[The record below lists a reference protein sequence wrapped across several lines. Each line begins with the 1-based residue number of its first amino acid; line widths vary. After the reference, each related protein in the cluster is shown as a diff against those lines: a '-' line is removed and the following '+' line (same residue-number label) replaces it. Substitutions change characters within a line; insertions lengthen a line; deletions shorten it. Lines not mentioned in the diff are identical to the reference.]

1 MYNNTNI
8 IVEAVV
14 FFPILAAFVSYAI
27 GRKSKAARNIF
38 ADIIAGLT
46 LILCAILAVQ
56 TLTGAAGSSQPVIE
70 IPYVCGMGLHF
81 TLDGF
86 RALYGT
92 IAAFMWF
99 MTTLFSSE
107 YFGHYRNRNRYYLF
121 LLLTLGATEGVF
133 FSADFFT
140 TFVFF
145 EMMSFTSYVWVV
157 HDEKPESLRA
167 GATYLAVAVMGGL
180 VMLMGIFLL
189 YDMTGTLNFAELSGC
204 YDNYV
209 LTTSSRIPEKK
220 LWAAGLCLLFGFGA
234 KAGAFPLHIWLPKA
248 HPVAPAPASA
258 LLSGI
263 LTKAGMYGILILTA
277 YVFFQNAA
285 WGGMILILGVFTMVI
300 GALLALFSV
309 DLKRTLACSSVS
321 QIGFI
326 LVGVGM
332 AGLLGKENT
341 IALRGSL
348 LHMVNHSLI
357 KLVLF
362 MAAGVVFMNVHKLDL
377 NEIRG
382 FGRKKPL
389 LNVIF
394 LMGALG
400 IGGIPLF
407 NGYVSKTLLHESI
420 VEYMVLINAGVIR
433 AFFGTS
439 FMRAVEWIFLL
450 SGGLTIAYMTKLY
463 VCLFVEKN
471 ADHAVQQKYDAMQ
484 GNYMNRAS
492 AFALTVSAVLLPV
505 MGFLPGIVM
514 DGIADMGQS
523 FLHTNIMEKI
533 SYFSFSNLKGALIS
547 LAFGALIYIF
557 IVCFLLMKK
566 SSTVALD
573 SENAAHSPSM
583 VYASARKH
591 YINCMPVWLDLENL
605 IYRPVLLQIL
615 PFTFGMLCRF
625 LDSLVDTI
633 VVVLRKTVYRDEK
646 LPHERPEGNVFTHLA
661 ACAASFFEGL
671 GNLVLRRK
679 SPKKQ
684 DYEHKLALMH
694 EEWSENTMMITRSMS
709 FGLLLFCV
717 GLILTVAYLFI
728 KDVFGL

>member
-1 MYNNTNI
+1 MYNDTNMI
-8 IVEAVV
+8 IIISII
-14 FFPILAAFVSYAI
+14 FLPMLAAFVSYTI
-27 GRKSKAARNIF
+27 GRKSKDTRNIF
-38 ADIIAGLT
+38 ADIITGLT
-46 LILCAILAVQ
+46 FLLCILLAVQ
-56 TLTGAAGSSQPVIE
+56 MLTDAAGGQKPIIE
-70 IPYVCGMGLHF
+70 IPYVCGMGMHF

-99 MTTLFSSE
+99 MTTLFSKE

-145 EMMSFTSYVWVV
+145 EIMSFTSYVWVV

-167 GATYLAVAVMGGL
+167 GATYLAVAVIGGL

-204 YDNYV
+204 YDHYV

-220 LWAAGLCLLFGFGA
+220 IWAAGLCLLFGFGA

-277 YVFFQNAA
+277 YIFFQNAA
-285 WGGMILILGVFTMVI
+285 WGAMILILGVLTMVI

-332 AGLLGKENT
+332 SGLLGKENV

-377 NEIRG
+377 NEVRG

-394 LMGALG
+394 LVGALG

-420 VEYMVLINAGVIR
+420 VEYMVLINAGVIP
-433 AFFGTS
+433 ALFGTS
-439 FMRAVEWIFLL
+439 FMSAVEWIFLL

-463 VCLFVEKN
+463 ICLFIEKN
-471 ADHAVQQKYDAMQ
+471 ADDAVQKKYDALQ
-484 GNYMNRAS
+484 GRYMNRAS
-492 AFALTVSAVLLPV
+492 AFALTVSAGLLPL
-505 MGFLPGIVM
+505 MGLLPGFVM
-514 DGIADMGQS
+514 DGIADMSQS
-523 FLHTNIMEKI
+523 FLQTETVEKV
-533 SYFSFSNLKGALIS
+533 SYFSLGNLKGALIS
-547 LAFGALIYIF
+547 LVFGTLIYGF
-557 IVCFLLMKK
+557 VVRFLLMRRGNKAE
-566 SSTVALD
+566 VR
-573 SENAAHSPSM
+573 NY
-583 VYASARKH
+583 VNRW
-591 YINCMPVWLDLENL
+591 PVWLDLENL
-605 IYRPVLLQIL
+605 LYRPVLLKIL
-615 PFTFGMLCRF
+615 PCTFGMLCRF

-646 LPHERPEGNVFTHLA
+646 LPHERLEGNVFTHFA

-671 GNLVLRRK
+671 GNLILRRK
-679 SPKKQ
+679 NPKKQ

-717 GLILTVAYLFI
+717 GLILTVGYLFI

>member
-14 FFPILAAFVSYAI
+14 FLPMLAAFVSYGI
-27 GRKSKAARNIF
+27 GRKNKDGRNIF
-38 ADIIAGLT
+38 ADIIAGIT
-46 LILCAILAVQ
+46 LILCGILAVQ
-56 TLTGAAGSSQPVIE
+56 TLAGAAGGSQPVIE

-99 MTTLFSSE
+99 MTTLFSRE

-145 EMMSFTSYVWVV
+145 EIMSFTSYVWVV

-189 YDMTGTLNFAELSGC
+189 FDLTGTLNFAELSGC
-204 YDNYV
+204 YDKYV
-209 LTTSSRIPEKK
+209 LTTSSGIPEKK
-220 LWAAGLCLLFGFGA
+220 IWAAGLCLLFGFGA

-277 YVFFQNAA
+277 YIFFQNAA

-332 AGLLGKENT
+332 AGLLGKENAV
-341 IALRGSL
+341 ALRGSL

-394 LMGALG
+394 LIGALG

-420 VEYMVLINAGVIR
+420 VEYVFLINAGVIP
-433 AFFGTS
+433 AFFTTS
-439 FMRAVEWIFLL
+439 VMNAVEWIFLL

-471 ADHAVQQKYDAMQ
+471 ADEAVQKTYDALQ
-484 GNYMNRAS
+484 GKYMNRAS
-492 AFALTVSAVLLPV
+492 AFALTISAALLPL

-523 FLHTNIMEKI
+523 FLRAEVMEKV

-547 LAFGALIYIF
+547 LIFGALIYCL
-557 IVCFLLMKK
+557 IVRFLLMKK
-566 SSTVALD
+566 ESGGG
-573 SENAAHSPSM
+573 EK
-583 VYASARKH
+583 Y
-591 YINCMPVWLDLENL
+591 YINRMPVWLDLENL
-605 IYRPVLLQIL
+605 IYRPVLLKIL
-615 PFTFGMLCRF
+615 PFALGVLCRF

-661 ACAASFFEGL
+661 AFTASFFERL
-671 GNLVLRRK
+671 CNLLLRRK
-679 SPKKQ
+679 NPKKE
-684 DYEHKLALMH
+684 DYEHKLALVH
-694 EEWSENTMMITRSMS
+694 EEWRENNMMITRSMS

>member
-14 FFPILAAFVSYAI
+14 FLPMLAAFVSYGI
-27 GRKSKAARNIF
+27 GRKNKDGRNIF
-38 ADIIAGLT
+38 ADIIAGIT
-46 LILCAILAVQ
+46 LILCGILAVQ
-56 TLTGAAGSSQPVIE
+56 TLTGAAGGSQPVIE

-99 MTTLFSSE
+99 MTTLFSRE

-145 EMMSFTSYVWVV
+145 EIMSFTSYVWVV

-189 YDMTGTLNFAELSGC
+189 FDLTGTLNFAELSGC
-204 YDNYV
+204 YDKYV
-209 LTTSSRIPEKK
+209 LTTSSGIPEKK
-220 LWAAGLCLLFGFGA
+220 IWAAGLCLLFGFGA

-277 YVFFQNAA
+277 YIFFQNAA

-332 AGLLGKENT
+332 AGLLGKENAV
-341 IALRGSL
+341 ALRGSL

-394 LMGALG
+394 LIGALG

-420 VEYMVLINAGVIR
+420 VEYVFLINAGVIP
-433 AFFGTS
+433 AFFTTS
-439 FMRAVEWIFLL
+439 VMNAVEWIFLL

-471 ADHAVQQKYDAMQ
+471 ADEAVQKTYDALQ
-484 GNYMNRAS
+484 GKYMNRAS
-492 AFALTVSAVLLPV
+492 AFALTISAALLPL

-523 FLHTNIMEKI
+523 FLRAEVMEKV

-547 LAFGALIYIF
+547 LIFGALIYCL
-557 IVCFLLMKK
+557 IVRFLLMKK
-566 SSTVALD
+566 ESGGG
-573 SENAAHSPSM
+573 EK
-583 VYASARKH
+583 Y
-591 YINCMPVWLDLENL
+591 YINRMPVWLDLENL
-605 IYRPVLLQIL
+605 IYRPVLLKIL
-615 PFTFGMLCRF
+615 PFAFGVLCRF

-646 LPHERPEGNVFTHLA
+646 LPLERPEGNVFTHLA
-661 ACAASFFEGL
+661 AFTASFFERL
-671 GNLVLRRK
+671 CNLLLRRK
-679 SPKKQ
+679 NPKKE
-684 DYEHKLALMH
+684 DYEHKLALVH
-694 EEWSENTMMITRSMS
+694 EEWRENNMMITRSMS

>member
-1 MYNNTNI
+1 MYINTNMI
-8 IVEAVV
+8 LISIV
-14 FFPILAAFVSYAI
+14 FLPMLAAFVSYGI
-27 GRKSKAARNIF
+27 GRKNKDGRSIF
-38 ADIIAGLT
+38 ADIITGFT
-46 LILCAILAVQ
+46 FILCAVLSIQ
-56 TLTGAAGSSQPVIE
+56 MLTGATGGTLLE

-99 MTTLFSSE
+99 MTTLFSKE
-107 YFGHYRNRNRYYLF
+107 YFVHYRNRNRYYMF

-140 TFVFF
+140 TFLFF
-145 EMMSFTSYVWVV
+145 EIMSFTSYVWVA

-167 GATYLAVAVMGGL
+167 GATYLAVAVIGGL

-189 YDMTGTLNFAELSGC
+189 YDVTGTLFFDDLVKA
-204 YDNYV
+204 YMNYGLV
-209 LTTSSRIPEKK
+209 SSHHDALYKI
-220 LWAAGLCLLFGFGA
+220 WAAGLCLLFGFGA

-263 LTKAGMYGILILTA
+263 LTKAGMYGILILT
-277 YVFFQNAA
+277 VDLFFGSAA

-300 GALLALFSV
+300 GAVLALFSV

-332 AGLLGKENT
+332 AGLLGKENA

-362 MAAGVVFMNVHKLDL
+362 MAAGVVFMNVHKLNL
-377 NEIRG
+377 NDIRG

-389 LNVIF
+389 LHFIF

-400 IGGIPLF
+400 IGGVPLF

-420 VEYMVLINAGVIR
+420 VEYVFLTGADVIP

-439 FMRAVEWIFLL
+439 FMKAVEWIFLF
-450 SGGLTIAYMTKLY
+450 SGGLTVAYMTKLY
-463 VCLFVEKN
+463 VCLFIEKN
-471 ADHAVQQKYDAMQ
+471 TDGAVQKKYDALK
-484 GNYMNRAS
+484 GKYMNRVSAS
-492 AFALTVSAVLLPV
+492 ALTVSAVLLPL
-505 MGFLPGIVM
+505 MGVLPGIVM

-523 FLHTNIMEKI
+523 FLRAEAMEKI
-533 SYFSFSNLKGALIS
+533 SYFSLTNLKGALIS
-547 LAFGALIYIF
+547 LVFGALIYGL
-557 IVCFLLMKK
+557 VVRFLLMKK
-566 SSTVALD
+566 SSAVALD

-583 VYASARKH
+583 IRADAKKYYVNS
-591 YINCMPVWLDLENL
+591 MPAWMDLENL
-605 IYRPVLLQIL
+605 IYRPLLLKIL

-633 VVVLRKTVYRDEK
+633 VVILRKTVYRDEK
-646 LPHERPEGNVFTHLA
+646 LPHERPEGNLLTHLA
-661 ACAASFFEGL
+661 ACTASFFEGL
-671 GNLVLRRK
+671 GNLILHRK
-679 SPKKQ
+679 APKKR
-684 DYEHKLALMH
+684 DFEHKLALVH
-694 EEWSENTMMITRSMS
+694 EEWSENAMMIARSMS

>member
-1 MYNNTNI
+1 MYNNTDII
-8 IVEAVV
+8 IVNIV
-14 FFPILAAFVSYAI
+14 FLPMLAAFVSYGI
-27 GRKSKAARNIF
+27 GRKHKDGRSIF
-38 ADIIAGLT
+38 ADVITGVT
-46 LILCAILAVQ
+46 FILCAILAIQ
-56 TLTGAAGSSQPVIE
+56 TLSGTTDGMLVE

-92 IAAFMWF
+92 IASFMWF
-99 MTTLFSSE
+99 MTTLFSKE
-107 YFGHYRNRNRYYLF
+107 YFGHYRNRNRYYMF

-140 TFVFF
+140 TFLFF
-145 EMMSFTSYVWVV
+145 EIMSFTSYVWVA

-167 GATYLAVAVMGGL
+167 AATYLAVAVIGGL

-189 YDMTGTLNFAELSGC
+189 MDAAGTLFFADLTNMSLSTGK
-204 YDNYV
+204 NAV
-209 LTTSSRIPEKK
+209 QI
-220 LWAAGLCLLFGFGA
+220 WAAGLCLLFGFGA

-277 YVFFQNAA
+277 CLFFENAA
-285 WGGMILILGVFTMVI
+285 WGGIILILGIFTMVI
-300 GALLALFSV
+300 GAVLALFSV

-332 AGLLGKENT
+332 AGLLGKENA

-362 MAAGVVFMNVHKLDL
+362 MAAGVVFMNVHKLNL

-389 LNVIF
+389 LNFIF
-394 LMGALG
+394 LIGALG
-400 IGGIPLF
+400 IGGMPLF

-420 VEYMVLINAGVIR
+420 VEYLFLINANVIP

-439 FMRAVEWIFLL
+439 FMRAIEWIFLL

-463 VCLFVEKN
+463 VCLFIEKN
-471 ADHAVQQKYDAMQ
+471 ADEAVQKKYDALS
-484 GNYMNRAS
+484 GKYMNRVS
-492 AFALTVSAVLLPV
+492 AFALTVSAVLLPL
-505 MGFLPGIVM
+505 MGFLPGTVM
-514 DGIADMGQS
+514 DGIADMGQD
-523 FLHTNIMEKI
+523 FLRAGTMEKV
-533 SYFSFSNLKGALIS
+533 SYFSAANLRGSLIS
-547 LAFGALIYIF
+547 LVFGALIYGF
-557 IVCFLLMKK
+557 IVRFLLMKK
-566 SSTVALD
+566 SSAKKYYV
-573 SENAAHSPSM
+573 
-583 VYASARKH
+583 
-591 YINCMPVWLDLENL
+591 NCMPAWLDLENL
-605 IYRPVLLQIL
+605 IYRPLLLRIL

-661 ACAASFFEGL
+661 ACTASFFEGL
-671 GNLVLRRK
+671 GNLILRRK
-679 SPKKQ
+679 NPKKRN
-684 DYEHKLALMH
+684 YEHKLALMH

>member
-1 MYNNTNI
+1 M
-8 IVEAVV
+8 
-14 FFPILAAFVSYAI
+14 
-27 GRKSKAARNIF
+27 
-38 ADIIAGLT
+38 LT
-46 LILCAILAVQ
+46 D
-56 TLTGAAGSSQPVIE
+56 AAGGQKPIIE
-70 IPYVCGMGLHF
+70 IPYVCGMGMHF

-99 MTTLFSSE
+99 MTTLFSKE

-145 EMMSFTSYVWVV
+145 EIMSFTSYVWVV

-167 GATYLAVAVMGGL
+167 GATYLAVAVIGGL

-204 YDNYV
+204 YDHYV

-220 LWAAGLCLLFGFGA
+220 IWAAGLCLLFGFGA

-277 YVFFQNAA
+277 YIFFQNAA
-285 WGGMILILGVFTMVI
+285 WGAMILILGVLTMVI

-332 AGLLGKENT
+332 SGLLGKENA

-377 NEIRG
+377 NEVRG

-394 LMGALG
+394 LVGALG

-420 VEYMVLINAGVIR
+420 VEYMVLINAGVIP
-433 AFFGTS
+433 ALFGTS
-439 FMRAVEWIFLL
+439 FMSAVEWIFLL

-463 VCLFVEKN
+463 ICLFIEKN
-471 ADHAVQQKYDAMQ
+471 ADDAVQKKYDALQ
-484 GNYMNRAS
+484 GRYMNRAS
-492 AFALTVSAVLLPV
+492 TFALTVSAGLLPL
-505 MGFLPGIVM
+505 MGLLPGFVM
-514 DGIADMGQS
+514 DGIADMSQS
-523 FLHTNIMEKI
+523 FLQTETVEKV
-533 SYFSFSNLKGALIS
+533 SYFSLGNLKGALIS
-547 LAFGALIYIF
+547 LVFGTLIYGF
-557 IVCFLLMKK
+557 VVRFLLMRRGNKAE
-566 SSTVALD
+566 VR
-573 SENAAHSPSM
+573 NY
-583 VYASARKH
+583 VNRW
-591 YINCMPVWLDLENL
+591 PVWLDLENL
-605 IYRPVLLQIL
+605 LYRPVLLKIL

-646 LPHERPEGNVFTHLA
+646 LPHERLEGNVFTHFA

-671 GNLVLRRK
+671 GNLILRRK
-679 SPKKQ
+679 NPKKQ

-717 GLILTVAYLFI
+717 GLILTVGYLFI

>member
-1 MYNNTNI
+1 MYNDTNI
-8 IVEAVV
+8 IIMGII
-14 FFPILAAFVSYAI
+14 FLPMFSAFVSYGI
-27 GRKSKAARNIF
+27 GRRSKNGRNMF
-38 ADIIAGLT
+38 ADIITGIT
-46 LILCAILAVQ
+46 FILCAALALQ
-56 TLTGAAGSSQPVIE
+56 MLTGAAGDSQPVIE

-99 MTTLFSSE
+99 MTTLFSKE
-107 YFGHYRNRNRYYLF
+107 YFAHYRNRNRYYLF

-140 TFVFF
+140 TFLFF
-145 EMMSFTSYVWVV
+145 EIMSFTSYVWVV
-157 HDEKPESLRA
+157 HDEKPESMRA
-167 GATYLAVAVMGGL
+167 GATYLAVAVIGGL

-189 YDMTGTLNFAELSGC
+189 YHMTGTLNFEELSGC
-204 YDNYV
+204 YDKYV
-209 LTTSSRIPEKK
+209 LTTSSRIPEKRI
-220 LWAAGLCLLFGFGA
+220 WAAGLCLLFGFGA

-277 YVFFQNAA
+277 HIFFQNAA
-285 WGGMILILGVFTMVI
+285 WGGLLLLLGVFTMVI

-326 LVGVGM
+326 LVGTGM
-332 AGLLGKENT
+332 AGLLGKENA

-348 LHMVNHSLI
+348 LHMINHSLI

-362 MAAGVVFMNVHKLDL
+362 MAAGVVFMNVHKLNL

-389 LNVIF
+389 LHVIF

-400 IGGIPLF
+400 ISGVPLF

-420 VEYMVLINAGVIR
+420 VEYVFLINADVIP
-433 AFFGTS
+433 AFFNTS
-439 FMRAVEWIFLL
+439 LMSAVEQLFLI
-450 SGGLTIAYMTKLY
+450 SGGLTAAYMTKLY
-463 VCLFVEKN
+463 VCLFIEKN
-471 ADHAVQQKYDAMQ
+471 ADEAVQKKYDALS
-484 GNYMNRAS
+484 GKYMSRTG
-492 AFALTVSAVLLPV
+492 AFALTVSAALLPL
-505 MGFLPGIVM
+505 MGLIPGIIM
-514 DGIADMGQS
+514 DGMADMGQD
-523 FLHTNIMEKI
+523 FLQARTMEKV
-533 SYFSFSNLKGALIS
+533 SYFSSANLKGALIS
-547 LAFGALIYIF
+547 LLFGALIYAVF
-557 IVCFLLMKK
+557 VRLLLMKK
-566 SSTVALD
+566 ENDSSQKY
-573 SENAAHSPSM
+573 
-583 VYASARKH
+583 YADLWPH
-591 YINCMPVWLDLENL
+591 WLDLENM
-605 IYRPVLLQIL
+605 IYRPLLLKIL

-633 VVVLRKTVYRDEK
+633 VVALRKTVYRDAK

-661 ACAASFFEGL
+661 ACTASFFEAL
-671 GNLVLRRK
+671 GNLLLRRNP
-679 SPKKQ
+679 PKKQ
-684 DYEHKLALMH
+684 DFEHKLALLH

-717 GLILTVAYLFI
+717 GLVLTVAYLFI

>member
-1 MYNNTNI
+1 MHNTTNI
-8 IVEAVV
+8 IVEAVI

-27 GRKSKAARNIF
+27 GRKNKAARNIF
-38 ADIIAGLT
+38 ADTITGLT
-46 LILCAILAVQ
+46 LILCGILAVQ
-56 TLTGAAGSSQPVIE
+56 TLAGAAGSSQPVIE

-157 HDEKPESLRA
+157 HDERPESLRA

-204 YDNYV
+204 YDHYV
-209 LTTSSRIPEKK
+209 LTTSSGIPEKK

-277 YVFFQNAA
+277 YIFFQNAA

-332 AGLLGKENT
+332 AGLLGKENAT
-341 IALRGSL
+341 ALRGSL

-377 NEIRG
+377 NEVRG

-420 VEYMVLINAGVIR
+420 VEYVELINAGVIR

-439 FMRAVEWIFLL
+439 FMRAVEWIFLF

-484 GNYMNRAS
+484 GKYMNRAS
-492 AFALTVSAVLLPV
+492 AFALTASAVLLPV

-523 FLHTNIMEKI
+523 FLHTEVMEKVA
-533 SYFSFSNLKGALIS
+533 YFSFSNLKGALIS
-547 LAFGALIYIF
+547 LAFGALIYVF
-557 IVCFLLMKK
+557 IMRLLLMKK
-566 SSTVALD
+566 
-573 SENAAHSPSM
+573 E
-583 VYASARKH
+583 SADGIKCYR
-591 YINCMPVWLDLENL
+591 NRMPVWLDLENL

-625 LDSLVDTI
+625 LDSLVDTV

-679 SPKKQ
+679 NPKKQ
-684 DYEHKLALMH
+684 DYEHKLALIH

>member
-14 FFPILAAFVSYAI
+14 FLPMLAAFVSYGI
-27 GRKSKAARNIF
+27 GRKNKDGRNIF
-38 ADIIAGLT
+38 ADIIAGIT
-46 LILCAILAVQ
+46 LILCGILAVQ
-56 TLTGAAGSSQPVIE
+56 TLAGAAGGSQPVIE

-99 MTTLFSSE
+99 MTTLFSRE

-145 EMMSFTSYVWVV
+145 EIMSFTSYVWVV

-189 YDMTGTLNFAELSGC
+189 FDLTGTLNFAELSGC
-204 YDNYV
+204 YDKYV
-209 LTTSSRIPEKK
+209 LTTSSGIPEKK
-220 LWAAGLCLLFGFGA
+220 IWAAGLCLLFGFGA

-277 YVFFQNAA
+277 YIFFQNAA

-332 AGLLGKENT
+332 AGLLGKENAV
-341 IALRGSL
+341 ALRGSL

-394 LMGALG
+394 LIGALG

-420 VEYMVLINAGVIR
+420 VEYVFLINAGVIP
-433 AFFGTS
+433 AFFTTS
-439 FMRAVEWIFLL
+439 VMNAVEWIFLL

-471 ADHAVQQKYDAMQ
+471 ADEAVQKTYDALQ
-484 GNYMNRAS
+484 GKYMNRAS
-492 AFALTVSAVLLPV
+492 AFALTISAALLPL

-523 FLHTNIMEKI
+523 FLRAEVMEKV

-547 LAFGALIYIF
+547 LIFGALIYCL
-557 IVCFLLMKK
+557 IVRFLLMKK
-566 SSTVALD
+566 ESGGG
-573 SENAAHSPSM
+573 EK
-583 VYASARKH
+583 Y
-591 YINCMPVWLDLENL
+591 YINRMPVWLDLENL
-605 IYRPVLLQIL
+605 IYRPVLLKIL
-615 PFTFGMLCRF
+615 PFAFGVLCRF

-661 ACAASFFEGL
+661 AFTASFFERL
-671 GNLVLRRK
+671 CNLLLRRK
-679 SPKKQ
+679 NPKKE
-684 DYEHKLALMH
+684 DYEHKLALVH
-694 EEWSENTMMITRSMS
+694 EEWRENNMMITRSMS

>member
-1 MYNNTNI
+1 MYNDTNI
-8 IVEAVV
+8 LIGGVI
-14 FFPILAAFVSYAI
+14 FLPMFAAFVSYGI
-27 GRKSKAARNIF
+27 GRKHKDGRCIF
-38 ADIIAGLT
+38 ADIIT
-46 LILCAILAVQ
+46 CVTFIFCAILAVQ
-56 TLTGAAGSSQPVIE
+56 MLTGATGGTLLE

-81 TLDGF
+81 TLDGL

-99 MTTLFSSE
+99 MTTLFSKE

-140 TFVFF
+140 TFLFF
-145 EMMSFTSYVWVV
+145 EIMSFTSYVWVA

-167 GATYLAVAVMGGL
+167 GATYLAVAVIGGL

-189 YDMTGTLNFAELSGC
+189 YHAAGTLNFEELAGFYEKYSLMSSSG
-204 YDNYV
+204 
-209 LTTSSRIPEKK
+209 IPEKRIR
-220 LWAAGLCLLFGFGA
+220 AAGLCLLFGFGA

-263 LTKAGMYGILILTA
+263 LTKAGMYGILILT
-277 YVFFQNAA
+277 VELFFGSAA
-285 WGGMILILGVFTMVI
+285 WGAMILILGVFTMVI
-300 GALLALFSV
+300 GAVLALFSV

-332 AGLLGKENT
+332 AGLLGGENA

-362 MAAGVVFMNVHKLDL
+362 MAAGVVFMNVHKLNL
-377 NEIRG
+377 NDIRG

-389 LNVIF
+389 LHFIF

-400 IGGIPLF
+400 IGGVPLF

-420 VEYMVLINAGVIR
+420 VEYMFLTGADVIPS
-433 AFFGTS
+433 FFGTS
-439 FMRAVEWIFLL
+439 FMKSVEWIFLF
-450 SGGLTIAYMTKLY
+450 SGGLTVAYMTKLY
-463 VCLFVEKN
+463 VCLFIEKN
-471 ADHAVQQKYDAMQ
+471 TDDAVQKKYDALK
-484 GNYMNRAS
+484 GGYMNRVS
-492 AFALTVSAVLLPV
+492 AFALTVSAVLLPL
-505 MGFLPGIVM
+505 MGLLPGIVM

-523 FLHTNIMEKI
+523 FLRAETMEKI
-533 SYFSFSNLKGALIS
+533 SYFSLNNLKGALIS
-547 LAFGALIYIF
+547 LIFGALIYGF
-557 IVCFLLMKK
+557 MVRFLLMKK
-566 SSTVALD
+566 SGANDTAGKYYVNLWPAWMD
-573 SENAAHSPSM
+573 P
-583 VYASARKH
+583 
-591 YINCMPVWLDLENL
+591 ENL
-605 IYRPVLLQIL
+605 IYRPVLLKIL

-625 LDSLVDTI
+625 LDSLIDTV

-646 LPHERPEGNVFTHLA
+646 LPHERPEGNLLTHLA
-661 ACAASFFEGL
+661 ACTASFFEGL
-671 GNLVLRRK
+671 GNLLLHRK
-679 SPKKQ
+679 TPKEH
-684 DYEHKLALMH
+684 DYEHKLALLH
-694 EEWSENTMMITRSMS
+694 EEWSENAMMIARSMS

-717 GLILTVAYLFI
+717 GLVLTVAYLFV

>member
-14 FFPILAAFVSYAI
+14 FLPMLAAFVSYGI
-27 GRKSKAARNIF
+27 GRKNKDGRSIF
-38 ADIIAGLT
+38 ADIIAGVT
-46 LILCAILAVQ
+46 FILCGILAAQ
-56 TLTGAAGSSQPVIE
+56 TLAGTTGSSQPIIE

-157 HDEKPESLRA
+157 HDERPESLRA

-189 YDMTGTLNFAELSGC
+189 FDMTGTLNFAELSGC

-209 LTTSSRIPEKK
+209 LTTSSRLAERKI
-220 LWAAGLCLLFGFGA
+220 WAAGLCLLFGFGA

-263 LTKAGMYGILILTA
+263 LTKAGMYGILIMTA
-277 YVFFQNAA
+277 YIFFQNAA

-332 AGLLGKENT
+332 AGLLGKENA

-377 NEIRG
+377 NEVRG

-394 LMGALG
+394 LIGALG

-420 VEYMVLINAGVIR
+420 VEYVFLINAGVIP
-433 AFFGTS
+433 AFFSTS
-439 FMRAVEWIFLL
+439 FMNAVEWIFLL

-471 ADHAVQQKYDAMQ
+471 ADAAVQKKYDALQ
-484 GNYMNRAS
+484 GKYMNRAS
-492 AFALTVSAVLLPV
+492 AFALTVSAALLPL
-505 MGFLPGIVM
+505 MGLLPGIVM

-523 FLHTNIMEKI
+523 FLHTEVMEKV
-533 SYFSFSNLKGALIS
+533 SYFSFNNLKGALIS
-547 LAFGALIYIF
+547 LIFGALIYCL
-557 IVCFLLMKK
+557 IVRYLLMKQESGGGEK
-566 SSTVALD
+566 YYM
-573 SENAAHSPSM
+573 N
-583 VYASARKH
+583 R
-591 YINCMPVWLDLENL
+591 MPAWLDLENL
-605 IYRPVLLQIL
+605 IYRPVLLKIL
-615 PFTFGMLCRF
+615 PFAFGVLCRF

-661 ACAASFFEGL
+661 AFAASFFERL
-671 GNLVLRRK
+671 CNLLLRRK
-679 SPKKQ
+679 NPKKQ
-684 DYEHKLALMH
+684 DYEHKLALVH
-694 EEWSENTMMITRSMS
+694 EEWRENSMMITRSMS

>member
-1 MYNNTNI
+1 MQNYLIEGAVFLPMAAALIGYLIGRSHKRARSLFANI
-8 IVEAVV
+8 VTGICFVFCAVV
-14 FFPILAAFVSYAI
+14 LIQTAGGTADGVSV
-27 GRKSKAARNIF
+27 
-38 ADIIAGLT
+38 T
-46 LILCAILAVQ
+46 
-56 TLTGAAGSSQPVIE
+56 

-99 MTTLFSSE
+99 MTTLFSGE

-133 FSADFFT
+133 FSADFYT
-140 TFVFF
+140 TFLFF
-145 EMMSFTSYVWVV
+145 EVMSFTSYVWVV
-157 HDEKPESLRA
+157 HDEKPESMRA
-167 GATYLAVAVMGGL
+167 GGTYLAVAVIGGL

-189 YDMTGTLNFAELSGC
+189 YDVTGTLFFAELT
-204 YDNYV
+204 DM
-209 LTTSSRIPEKK
+209 SRFAAQNSPR

-277 YVFFQNAA
+277 YLFWGNAA

-326 LVGVGM
+326 LVGTGM
-332 AGLLGKENT
+332 SGLLGSGNAV
-341 IALRGSL
+341 ALRGSL

-362 MAAGVVFMNVHKLDL
+362 MAAGVVFMNVHKLNL
-377 NEIRG
+377 NDIRG
-382 FGRKKPL
+382 FGHKKPL
-389 LNVIF
+389 LNYIF

-400 IGGIPLF
+400 IGGVPFF
-407 NGYVSKTLLHESI
+407 NGYISKTLIHESI
-420 VEYMVLINAGVIR
+420 VEYVFSINTGIIP

-439 FMRAVEWIFLL
+439 FMSAVEWIFLI
-450 SGGLTIAYMTKLY
+450 SGGLTAAYMTKLY

-471 ADHAVQQKYDAMQ
+471 TDSSVQKKYDDLK
-484 GNYMNRAS
+484 GKYMNRTS
-492 AFALTVSAVLLPV
+492 ALALTVSATLLPV
-505 MGFLPGIVM
+505 GGLFPGAVM
-514 DGIADMGQS
+514 DKAADLGQS
-523 FLHTNIMEKI
+523 FLRINATEKTA
-533 SYFSFSNLKGALIS
+533 YFTPANLRGALIS
-547 LAFGALIYIF
+547 LVFGALFYGL
-557 IVCFLLMKK
+557 VVRLVVMKK
-566 SSTVALD
+566 SGK
-573 SENAAHSPSM
+573 EE
-583 VYASARKH
+583 RKH
-591 YINCMPVWLDLENL
+591 YADRWPVWLDLENL
-605 IYRPVLLQIL
+605 LYRPALLKIL
-615 PFTFGMLCRF
+615 PFTFALVCRF
-625 LDSLVDTI
+625 LDSLVDTL
-633 VVVLRKTVYRDEK
+633 VVALRKTVYRDEK
-646 LPHERPEGNVFTHLA
+646 LPHERTEGTALTHLL
-661 ACAASFFEGL
+661 ACVADTFQFL
-671 GNLVLRRK
+671 GNITIHRK
-679 SPKKQ
+679 NPRNR
-684 DYEHKLALMH
+684 DYEHRLALIH
-694 EEWSENTMMITRSMS
+694 EEWSENSMMISRSMS
-709 FGLLLFCV
+709 FGLLLFCI

>member
-1 MYNNTNI
+1 MEVTMYNKTAI
-8 IVEAVV
+8 IIECAV
-14 FFPILAAFVSYAI
+14 FLPMLAAPVSYAI
-27 GRKSKAARNIF
+27 GRKSKDGRSLF
-38 ADIIAGLT
+38 ADLITGLT
-46 LILCAILAVQ
+46 FLLCGMLSVQ
-56 TLTGAAGSSQPVIE
+56 MLTGTPVSPESVFE

-86 RALYGT
+86 RALYAAV
-92 IAAFMWF
+92 AAFMWF
-99 MTTLFSSE
+99 MSTLFSKE
-107 YFGHYRNRNRYYLF
+107 YFAHYRNRNRYYLF

-140 TFVFF
+140 TFLFF

-167 GATYLAVAVMGGL
+167 GATYLAVAVIGGL

-189 YDMTGTLNFAELSGC
+189 YDAAGTLFFADLADLSLCTGK
-204 YDNYV
+204 
-209 LTTSSRIPEKK
+209 TAAQI
-220 LWAAGLCLLFGFGA
+220 WAAGLCLLFGFGA

-263 LTKAGMYGILILTA
+263 LTKAGMYGILILTTCL
-277 YVFFQNAA
+277 FFKSAA
-285 WGGMILILGVFTMVI
+285 WGGLILILGVFTMII
-300 GALLALFSV
+300 GAVLALFSI

-332 AGLLGKENT
+332 SGLLGSET
-341 IALRGSL
+341 ALALRGSL

-362 MAAGVVFMNVHKLDL
+362 MAAGIVFMNVHNLDL
-377 NEIRG
+377 NAICG

-394 LMGALG
+394 LTGALG
-400 IGGIPLF
+400 ISGVPLF
-407 NGYVSKTLLHESI
+407 NGYVSKTLIHESI
-420 VEYMVLINAGVIR
+420 VEYVFLINANVIP
-433 AFFGTS
+433 AFFATS
-439 FMRAVEWIFLL
+439 LMSAVEKIFLI
-450 SGGLTIAYMTKLY
+450 SGGLTAAYMAKLY
-463 VCLFVEKN
+463 VCLFIEKN
-471 ADHAVQQKYDAMQ
+471 TDEAVQKKYDAMQ
-484 GNYMNRAS
+484 GRYMNPVS
-492 AFALTVSAVLLPV
+492 ALALSGSAVLLPL
-505 MGFLPGIVM
+505 MGLLPSIVM
-514 DGIADMGQS
+514 DGIADMGQA
-523 FLHTNIMEKI
+523 FLRAEAMEKI
-533 SYFSFSNLKGALIS
+533 SYFSSGNLRGALTS
-547 LAFGALIYIF
+547 LVFGALIYVF
-557 IVCFLLMKK
+557 IVRPLLMQREKDSAGK
-566 SSTVALD
+566 SYVSLW
-573 SENAAHSPSM
+573 P
-583 VYASARKH
+583 RR
-591 YINCMPVWLDLENL
+591 LDLENL
-605 IYRPVLLQIL
+605 IYRPLLLRIL

-661 ACAASFFEGL
+661 ACTASFFEGL
-671 GNLVLRRK
+671 GNLFLRRK
-679 SPKKQ
+679 TPKRQ
-684 DYEHKLALMH
+684 DYEHKFALLH
-694 EEWSENTMMITRSMS
+694 EEWSENAMMITRSMS

>member
-1 MYNNTNI
+1 MYTTTNI

-14 FFPILAAFVSYAI
+14 FFPILAAFVSYGI
-27 GRKSKAARNIF
+27 GRKSKDTRSIF
-38 ADIIAGLT
+38 ADIITGLT
-46 LILCAILAVQ
+46 FILCAILAVQ
-56 TLTGAAGSSQPVIE
+56 TLTGAAGSSRPVIE
-70 IPYVCGMGLHF
+70 IPYVCGFGLHF

-189 YDMTGTLNFAELSGC
+189 FDLTGTLNFAELSGC

-209 LTTSSRIPEKK
+209 LTTYSRFAERRI
-220 LWAAGLCLLFGFGA
+220 WAAGLCLLFGFGA

-263 LTKAGMYGILILTA
+263 LTKTGMYGILILTA
-277 YVFFQNAA
+277 YIFFQNAA

-332 AGLLGKENT
+332 AGLLGKENAA
-341 IALRGSL
+341 ALRGSL
-348 LHMVNHSLI
+348 LHMVNHPLI

-407 NGYVSKTLLHESI
+407 NGYISKTLLHESI
-420 VEYMVLINAGVIR
+420 VEYTVLINANVIP
-433 AFFGTS
+433 AFFSTS
-439 FMRAVEWIFLL
+439 LMHAVEWIFLL

-463 VCLFVEKN
+463 VCLFIEKN
-471 ADHAVQQKYDAMQ
+471 ADEAIQKKYDALQ
-484 GNYMNRAS
+484 GKYMNRAS
-492 AFALTVSAVLLPV
+492 ALALSVSAVLLPF
-505 MGFLPGIVM
+505 MGSLPGIVM
-514 DGIADMGQS
+514 DGIADMGQN
-523 FLHTNIMEKI
+523 FLHTEVMEKV
-533 SYFSFSNLKGALIS
+533 SYFSLGNIKGSLIS
-547 LAFGALIYIF
+547 LAFGALIYCL
-557 IVCFLLMKK
+557 IVRFLLMKK
-566 SSTVALD
+566 ESGCG
-573 SENAAHSPSM
+573 EK
-583 VYASARKH
+583 Y
-591 YINCMPVWLDLENL
+591 YINRMPVWLDLENL
-605 IYRPVLLQIL
+605 IYRPVLLKIL
-615 PFTFGMLCRF
+615 PFAFGVLCRF

-679 SPKKQ
+679 NPKKQ

-728 KDVFGL
+728 KDVFGF